1 MVKKLIIDRR
11 GPSHWFYLVTLIN
24 FQRNLIFFSYIFF
37 TSVTQSLG
45 EEKECKLTFLIIYLC
60 INKIISFSPPHYLP
74 KRFPAQASFLVTGHA
89 IHAFNFLSKRCSFEG
104 KGKGFWIAFSI
115 IFKNIQQGVSDC
127 GRKSIYKALVRKG
140 SIPSFKFN
148 GEIFFLKF

>member
-1 MVKKLIIDRR
+1 MVTTDLKATERPKNTASIRT
-11 GPSHWFYLVTLIN
+11 YLTSVREVKI
-24 FQRNLIFFSYIFF
+24 SYIFF

-115 IFKNIQQGVSDC
+115 IFKNI
-127 GRKSIYKALVRKG
+127 
-140 SIPSFKFN
+140 
-148 GEIFFLKF
+148 